1 MKATA
6 RNLSILFAAGCLGG
20 LLNSL
25 AVWAA
30 GKYGITAM
38 LDVSIAPHLT
48 VRWLYPRIVWGGIWG
63 ALFLIP
69 LFKGKTVE
77 RGLIMSIGP
86 TIVQLFVIFPHVA
99 HKGIMGLSL
108 GTLTPLFV
116 VIFNAI
122 WGITAAFWI
131 RFARS

>member
-30 GKYGITAM
+30 GKYGITGM
-38 LDVSIAPHLT
+38 FDVRIAPHLSPK
-48 VRWLYPRIVWGGIWG
+48 WLYPRIVWGGIWG

-69 LFKGKTVE
+69 LFKGKTIG
-77 RGLIMSIGP
+77 RGLFMSIGP
-86 TIVQLFVIFPHVA
+86 TVVQLFVIFPHIA
-99 HKGIMGLSL
+99 NKGIMGLSL
-108 GTLTPLFV
+108 GALTPLFV
-116 VIFNAI
+116 ILFNAI

-131 RFARS
+131 KFARN

>member
-1 MKATA
+1 MRTSA

-38 LDVSIAPHLT
+38 FDVRIAPHLT
-48 VRWLYPRIVWGGIWG
+48 AKWLYPRIVWGGIWSV
-63 ALFLIP
+63 LFLIP
-69 LFKGKTVE
+69 LFKGKMIT
-77 RGLIMSIGP
+77 RGLFMSTGP
-86 TIVQLFVIFPHVA
+86 TVVQLFVVFPHIA
-99 HKGIMGLSL
+99 NKGVMGLSL
-108 GTLTPLFV
+108 GTMTPLFV
-116 VIFNAI
+116 IIFNAI

-131 RFARS
+131 RFARN